1 MIGLLL
7 RGAAIAANVIL
18 FLLRRPVRV
27 DRFYAAFDWQVRAGF
42 GRKRALVSH
51 RAGPVVWAENDPRF
65 LGHSIDWEARQIVRT
80 IAGKGY
86 EAHVLNAWSPLV
98 SRMSPGQNF
107 DLILDENANLPALM
121 PYLSDSCI
129 RILYLTGS
137 YPRFQNAE
145 EWKRMQALRER
156 RKTAYYPR
164 RQLKADLFD
173 ISLELAHRCV
183 LVGNDVTLATYPE
196 KFRSKIVKNTVSAS
210 ETYRKKPED
219 YVPAERGFLWFFGEG
234 AVHKGLDLLL
244 EIFSR
249 RRDLTL
255 HIAGSVQ
262 REIDFM
268 RIYEKELALPN
279 IHLHGFVT
287 PTSEKFQNI
296 IRKCFAF
303 VAPSC
308 SEGISPAVVTCLQAG
323 LFPLISPQTGVS
335 LPPNAGM
342 LLKTCSLEEIEGAI
356 DASRELSDSVL
367 GEAIALLQENAVKNY
382 SRERYASD
390 MQSFFD
396 SVEGI

>member
-7 RGAAIAANVIL
+7 KFAAIAANVFF

-27 DRFYAAFDWQVRAGF
+27 DRFYAAFDWQVRTGS

-51 RAGPVVWAENDPRF
+51 RAGPVVWTENDPRF

-80 IAGKGY
+80 ICGKGY

-98 SRMSPGQNF
+98 SRMNPGQGF

-121 PYLSDSCI
+121 AHLSKDCI

-156 RKTAYYPR
+156 RGTAYYPR

-173 ISLELAHRCV
+173 ISLELAHKCV

-196 KFRSKIVKNTVSAS
+196 KFRNKIVKNTVSAS
-210 ETYRKKPED
+210 ETWRKKPEE

-244 EIFSR
+244 EVFSR

-255 HIAGSVQ
+255 RIAGSVQ
-262 REIDFM
+262 RETDFM
-268 RIYEKELALPN
+268 RIYAKELALPN

-287 PTSEKFQNI
+287 PTSEKFRCI
-296 IRKCFAF
+296 IQSCFAF
-303 VAPSC
+303 IAPSC

-335 LPPNAGM
+335 LPDNAGM
-342 LLKTCSLEEIEGAI
+342 YLKTCSLEEIEAAM
-356 DASRELSDSVL
+356 DAARALSDSVL
-367 GEAIALLQENAVKNY
+367 GETIAVLQKSALENY